1 MVALGLVMIV
11 LGALAIIATVFVNDG
26 SGGQILGIDMSVTT
40 IFLFGVAAGAAV
52 ILGYSIMKW
61 GTKRGLAQR
70 KERKELNKIS
80 KRLDDKDK
88 QVAKDAKS
96 DAKSDSKGKSNPQ
109 SEPTQAPKS
118 TPPPE
123 APPV

>member
-1 MVALGLVMIV
+1 MIV

-26 SGGQILGIDMSVTT
+26 AGGEILGIDMSVTT

-61 GTKRGLAQR
+61 GTKRGLAHR
-70 KERKELNKIS
+70 KERNELNKIS
-80 KRLDDKDK
+80 KRLDEKDK
-88 QVAKDAKS
+88 ATTKESKA
-96 DAKSDSKGKSNPQ
+96 DSKAKTKPKQESAEEPQ
-109 SEPTQAPKS
+109 A

-123 APPV
+123 TPPV